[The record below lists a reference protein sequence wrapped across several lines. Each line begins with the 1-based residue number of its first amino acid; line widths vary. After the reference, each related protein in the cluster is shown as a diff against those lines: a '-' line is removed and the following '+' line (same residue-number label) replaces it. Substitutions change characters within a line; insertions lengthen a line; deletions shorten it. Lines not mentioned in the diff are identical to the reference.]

1 MARLAGVSPGFD
13 RASLARRFA
22 DDRGVSLLLKGS
34 RTIVASPGRPLE
46 FNTTGHPGMAS
57 GGMGDVLTGL
67 CAALAGQGLAL
78 HDAACVGSWLLGR
91 AAELA
96 VRDTRIA
103 PESVTAPLVA
113 EHLGRA
119 WRSLA
124 TPGTP

>member
-1 MARLAGVSPGFD
+1 
-13 RASLARRFA
+13 
-22 DDRGVSLLLKGS
+22 
-34 RTIVASPGRPLE
+34 LE

-96 VRDTRIA
+96 VREGQIA

-113 EHLGRA
+113 EYLGMA
-119 WRSLA
+119 WRSLSI
-124 TPGTP
+124 PGSP